1 MSAASPAG
9 GLTRRGAIAGLASA
23 LSAPALAGL
32 RSDPDF
38 DVLIVG
44 AGAAGIAAARR
55 LAGSKFKFGVLEA
68 SDRRGG
74 RCFTDATTFG
84 MPYDRGACLLHLPA
98 RSSLAAQAARSG
110 AELYPDPE
118 LLQFRIRGRKA
129 FDRGLEEVR
138 SKIDLEQFY
147 AERVRCY
154 GAIASAAAGKDDVSC
169 TDALPADLGDWRKT
183 LEFFLGPYRC
193 GAELKE
199 LSAKEYATSF
209 DRGPA
214 QLCRQGAGSLISK
227 LALGLPVKF
236 FSPVQQIDWSDR
248 VVALETASG
257 TLTARAVIVTAS
269 TALVAAGRIKFK
281 PNLPA
286 PQVRAFE
293 TLKLGSYDRVAIE
306 FTGTLAGL
314 DGNEVVFEKVGDGK
328 PAALLANLH
337 GTRLAVLSLCGKT
350 AADLSA
356 EGEKAMLDF
365 AIDWVTG
372 VFGAN
377 AKKAIVRTHATSW
390 NKQMWT
396 LGAFSTA
403 VPGAQGARKL
413 AAEPLGERVWF
424 AGEALSPSYWGTV
437 GGAWQDGER
446 AADAVVARLGK

>member
-1 MSAASPAG
+1 MTAASPA

-55 LAGSKFKFGVLEA
+55 LAGSKWKFGVLEA

-84 MPYDRGACLLHLPA
+84 LPYDQGACLLNLPPK
-98 RSSLAAQAARSG
+98 SSLVAQASRNG
-110 AELYPDPE
+110 IELYPDPE
-118 LLQFRIRGRKA
+118 LLQFRIRGRKT
-129 FDRGLEEVR
+129 FERGLEEVR
-138 SKIDLEQFY
+138 AKIDLEQFY
-147 AERVRCY
+147 ADRVRCY
-154 GAIASAAAGKDDVSC
+154 GAIASAAAGKDDMSC

-183 LEFFLGPYRC
+183 MEFFLGPYRC
-193 GAELKE
+193 GAELKD
-199 LSAKEYATSF
+199 LSAKEYAVSV

-214 QLCRQGAGSLISK
+214 LLCRQGAGILIGK
-227 LALGLPVKF
+227 LSLGLPTKF

-248 VVALETASG
+248 TVALETPGGPLS
-257 TLTARAVIVTAS
+257 ARAVIVTAS
-269 TALVAAGRIKFK
+269 TAVLAAGKIKFK

-286 PQVRAFE
+286 PHAHAFE

-306 FTGTLAGL
+306 FTGNLARL
-314 DGNEVVFEKVGDGK
+314 EPNEIVFEKVSDSK

-337 GTRLAVLSLCGKT
+337 GTRLSVLNVCGKT
-350 AADLSA
+350 AAELTA
-356 EGEKAMLDF
+356 QGEKAMLDF
-365 AIDWVTG
+365 AFEWVTG

-377 AKKAIVRTHATSW
+377 AKKAIVRTHVTSW
-390 NKQMWT
+390 NKQTWT
-396 LGAFSTA
+396 LGAFSSA

-413 AAEPLGERVWF
+413 AAEPLGDRVWF
-424 AGEALSPSYWGTV
+424 AGEALSPSFWGTV

-446 AADAVVARLGK
+446 AADAVLARLGK

>member
-1 MSAASPAG
+1 MTAASPAG

-23 LSAPALAGL
+23 LSAPALARL

-44 AGAAGIAAARR
+44 AGPAGIAAARR
-55 LAGSKFKFGVLEA
+55 LAGSKWKFGILEA

-74 RCFTDATTFG
+74 RCFTDTTTFG
-84 MPYDRGACLLHLPA
+84 LPYDHGACLLHLPPL
-98 RSSLAAQAARSG
+98 SSMNAQAARNG
-110 AELYPDPE
+110 IELYPDPE

-129 FDRGLEEVR
+129 FERGLEEVR
-138 SKIDLEQFY
+138 AKIDLEQFY

-183 LEFFLGPYRC
+183 MEFFLGPYRC
-193 GAELKE
+193 GTELKE
-199 LSAKEYATSF
+199 LSAKEYAVSL
-209 DRGPA
+209 DRGSA
-214 QLCRQGAGSLISK
+214 LLCRQGAGILIGK
-227 LALGLPVKF
+227 LALGLPIKF
-236 FSPVQQIDWSDR
+236 FSPVNLVDWSDR
-248 VVALETASG
+248 AVALETASG
-257 TLTARAVIVTAS
+257 TLSARAVIVTAS
-269 TALVAAGRIKFK
+269 TAVLAAGRIKFR

-286 PQVRAFE
+286 PYVRAFE

-306 FTGTLAGL
+306 FTGNLAGL
-314 DGNEVVFEKVGDGK
+314 EANEIVFEKLRDSK

-337 GTRLAVLSLCGKT
+337 GTRLSLLNVCGKT
-350 AADLSA
+350 AAELSA
-356 EGEKAMLDF
+356 VGEKAMLDF
-365 AIDWVTG
+365 ALDWVTG

-377 AKKAIVRTHATSW
+377 AKKAIVRTHVTSW

-396 LGAFSTA
+396 LGAFSSA

-424 AGEALSPSYWGTV
+424 AGEALSPSFWGTV

-446 AADAVVARLGK
+446 AANAVLARLGK